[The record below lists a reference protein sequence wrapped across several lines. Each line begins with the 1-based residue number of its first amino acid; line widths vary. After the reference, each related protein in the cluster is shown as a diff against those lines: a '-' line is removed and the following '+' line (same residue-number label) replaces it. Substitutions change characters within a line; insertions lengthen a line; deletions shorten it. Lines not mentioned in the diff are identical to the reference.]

1 MEENVVK
8 MWQWNQASSDVD
20 TGGIKAEFKDTVEN
34 EDKEFETVTMGYKR
48 LKYKWL
54 KLWLLKGWTRGYNW
68 YWAWAWSQ
76 WNGVS
81 DWS

>member
-1 MEENVVK
+1 

-34 EDKEFETVTMGYKR
+34 EDKEFETVTMGYKW

-54 KLWLLKGWTRGYNW
+54 KLWLLKG
-68 YWAWAWSQ
+68 
-76 WNGVS
+76 
-81 DWS
+81 